1 MPLSRLTDILSSAL
15 KTPVQDATELPGFYD
30 FKLDLRPYITPPEPG
45 QPLDIAGIAISAL
58 KDQLGLKLESR
69 KVTLDV
75 LVVDQAEKTPAEN

>member
-15 KTPVQDATELPGFYD
+15 KVPVQDATELPGFYD

-45 QPLDIAGIAISAL
+45 QTLDIEGIAISAL
-58 KDQLGLKLESR
+58 RDQLGLKLESR

-75 LVVDQAEKTPAEN
+75 LVVDQAEKTPTEN